1 MSGEFLETIAAIH
14 VAEKIGSQERA
25 IDSKNNKINT
35 LDEAVDSLKKDILER
50 DKEIARLKVE
60 LKFAEDLVVEVQERE
75 RKYSKSIKKES
86 DELEEYYRGLLCKPM
101 NEIARH
107 NVNFRETY
115 ERQQFLLADWIVSQK
130 AFREVAMRYGTK
142 AGKTIQEI
150 NEEGLEAEE
159 KVLLNKSDYANGNNA
174 QSSELATAKRKEL
187 LGKLG
192 AVGKT

>member
-101 NEIARH
+101 NEIAGH
-107 NVNFRETY
+107 NVSFKETY
-115 ERQQFLLADWIVSQK
+115 EAQQVIFASWIVSQK
-130 AFREVAMRYGTK
+130 AFKEVAMRCGAK
-142 AGKTIQEI
+142 LGKSVEEI
-150 NEEGLEAEE
+150 IKEGLWAKEL
-159 KVLLNKSDYANGNNA
+159 VLLNKSEFSSGNNVL
-174 QSSELATAKRKEL
+174 SSPLANEKKQEL
-187 LGKLG
+187 LDKLS
-192 AVGKT
+192 VELRL